1 MHDPPGLVLASELC
15 TSHIATVLQWGAGLS
30 RVVRNLAERRG
41 MATEIL
47 GRTPSPERR
56 PTSSLRGGS
65 ARPVRGLGQ
74 VVDVRWPMTVSYVDS
89 NRREDLRA
97 AALFV
102 VDEERQAHGYDKRVR
117 GSAGVPDVIR
127 TFDETLAVFPLES
140 EVGDAI
146 RSAEEL
152 PCWRNV
158 LERMEPIWKLWP
170 SYSSKPPA
178 LLETEEWAML
188 REAVQ
193 RCVDMHRLWNE
204 EIEFPVTVVNP
215 QGGHHQATSWHELDR
230 LDHAAIAGA
239 TIEDARGR
247 RIDLEL
253 GPPRTLR
260 RVGLPRPSGQ

>member
-1 MHDPPGLVLASELC
+1 MGSGTEQSC
-15 TSHIATVLQWGAGLS
+15 
-30 RVVRNLAERRG
+30 AE
-41 MATEIL
+41 
-47 GRTPSPERR
+47 PRR
-56 PTSSLRGGS
+56 PAGHGHGNTGADPVSRAAADKFS
-65 ARPVRGLGQ
+65 ARGIRTSRSRSGTSG
-74 VVDVRWPMTVSYVDS
+74 
-89 NRREDLRA
+89 RRSVAHDGVLRRQQSAGGPRA

-102 VDEERQAHGYDKRVR
+102 VDEEGQAHGYDKRVR

-193 RCVDMHRLWNE
+193 RCVDMHRLWSE